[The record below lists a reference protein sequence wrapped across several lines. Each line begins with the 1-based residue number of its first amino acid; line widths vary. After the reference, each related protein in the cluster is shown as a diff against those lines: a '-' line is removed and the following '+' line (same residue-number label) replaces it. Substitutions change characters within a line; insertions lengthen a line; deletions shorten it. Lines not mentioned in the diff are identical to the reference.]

1 MPDAPEN
8 RNAVLVGKI
17 VNWPNLM
24 ESDDGP
30 PRSGGHGPVIAALE
44 GLCLLVQKPAR
55 SGDPEPPYMHVLV
68 IDEPG
73 LVFFDSEAD
82 HDKWYAAIMMNEGAP
97 VVRLAGRS
105 PPPKRK

>member
-1 MPDAPEN
+1 MTDEQRTCLRA
-8 RNAVLVGKI
+8 I
-17 VNWPNLM
+17 
-24 ESDDGP
+24 
-30 PRSGGHGPVIAALE
+30 SGGSPSCPLSAAGDSKHRL
-44 GLCLLVQKPAR
+44 LCLLVQKPAR
-55 SGDPEPPYMHVLV
+55 SGDPEPPYMHILV

-82 HDKWYAAIMMNEGAP
+82 HDKWYAAIMNEGAP